1 MIIKNRK
8 LIRRDDLGNIA
19 DYIDLDRLK
28 ADAEAAMLEVD
39 DEAWEENANHA
50 NGVNKL
56 FRWSDTPQGYEFW
69 CLVNQFFTV
78 EPLSADTVRLAE
90 IDGEIAR
97 LKAEREK
104 LAKEEG
110 CGVELLEA

>member
-8 LIRRDDLGNIA
+8 LIRRDDLGPIA

-28 ADAEAAMLEVD
+28 ADAEAAMLEIPTD
-39 DEAWEENANHA
+39 FWYGNANEA
-50 NGVNKL
+50 DSVDNL
-56 FRWSDTPQGYEFW
+56 FVWLLTDKTPHPIAFW
-69 CLVNQFFTV
+69 RRVHRYFTV
-78 EPLSADTVRLAE
+78 EPLTAESLRLAE

-104 LAKEEG
+104 LAKGEES
-110 CGVELLEA
+110 V